1 MKARSTILDTTK
13 CSWPTLSTSLKSSSY
28 IWMLSFVCF
37 IPLFSQLKN
46 SRCLILFSFATP
58 LMSQRRFPFSFDLR
72 WSVKMSNINQNF
84 EKKKR
89 KCVCTI
95 CAISQTGTPT
105 LKQWLNQWCDV
116 VWLEL
121 KLTFTAGPAFPAP
134 PMKRH
139 RLTGVNAQR
148 ERDEEPAMRG
158 TGSGLLLLLQRLF
171 WMAQLIWIGPDKLS
185 PAGAE
190 RAKFSLSL
198 SVGCYAVTVVMLR
211 RHNKIQTGCWLRN
224 NNVGSRP
231 TPGEGNRQ

>member
-1 MKARSTILDTTK
+1 
-13 CSWPTLSTSLKSSSY
+13 
-28 IWMLSFVCF
+28 MLSFVSF
-37 IPLFSQLKN
+37 HYLVSWRTAVVWF
-46 SRCLILFSFATP
+46 LFSFSTP

-84 EKKKR
+84 KKKKKR
-89 KCVCTI
+89 KCVYTI
-95 CAISQTGTPT
+95 CAISQTGTPA

-121 KLTFTAGPAFPAP
+121 KLTFTARPAFPAP

-148 ERDEEPAMRG
+148 EREEEPAMRG
-158 TGSGLLLLLQRLF
+158 TGSGLLLLLQQLF

-190 RAKFSLSL
+190 RARFSLSL
-198 SVGCYAVTVVMLR
+198 SVGRYAVTIKYKLDADWETTMWDPGQHLEKLTDSKTLR
-211 RHNKIQTGCWLRN
+211 CENGPTSVIKTGSILWKITFADIFQK
-224 NNVGSRP
+224 
-231 TPGEGNRQ
+231 